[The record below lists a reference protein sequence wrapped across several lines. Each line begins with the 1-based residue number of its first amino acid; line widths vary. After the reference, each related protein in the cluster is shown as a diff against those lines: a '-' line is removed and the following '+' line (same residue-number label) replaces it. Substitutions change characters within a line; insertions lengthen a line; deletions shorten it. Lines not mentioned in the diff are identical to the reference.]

1 MVSAVF
7 VLQLSKMSRA
17 WRSLRY
23 VAAWLPMLA
32 NLRHKLNLQ
41 RKIQH
46 MATGRVYARVLG
58 ARKCAPRVVSAV
70 SVV

>member
-1 MVSAVF
+1 MPSPVF
-7 VLQLSKMSRA
+7 AQQLSKMLWACRA
-17 WRSLRY
+17 LRY

-46 MATGRVYARVLG
+46 MATGRVHALVLEVG
-58 ARKCAPRVVSAV
+58 NAKLRNM
-70 SVV
+70 